1 MMQPAKIDMPAKMFF
16 RNMRARVRLIHMTQI
31 PPRLVELADW
41 MNEAL
46 GRARERREER
56 EASLQAQLHHLPI
69 LPVTKIRQ
77 NELHAELV
85 REIEED
91 LKRF

>member
-1 MMQPAKIDMPAKMFF
+1 
-16 RNMRARVRLIHMTQI
+16 
-31 PPRLVELADW
+31 

-46 GRARERREER
+46 DRARKKREGR
-56 EASLQAQLHHLPI
+56 EASLQAQSHYLPI

-77 NELHAELV
+77 DELRTELV

-91 LKRF
+91 LKRS

>member
-1 MMQPAKIDMPAKMFF
+1 
-16 RNMRARVRLIHMTQI
+16 MTQI

-46 GRARERREER
+46 GRARKKHEAR
-56 EASLQAQLHHLPI
+56 EASLQAQSHHLPI

-77 NELHAELV
+77 DELHAELV

-91 LKRF
+91 LKRS